1 MADLY
6 DYPDIYDERFTD
18 AANNAYKAHYQKMFA
33 GKNIETIL
41 DCSFGTGCLTLC
53 LSELGYHVSG
63 SDLSE
68 KMLRRAQDK
77 AIQKELDIDFVQ
89 CDFRELSSH
98 FKQMFDCVMS
108 TGNALAHVTSDEIRL
123 TLREMDRLVR
133 SGGYIYFDSRNWDKE
148 LKDKKHFR
156 WGNPFIRQDGVRI
169 NYVQNWEY
177 HSDGSVKIH
186 ILQGYEKDGR
196 IYDSVEFEEQVN
208 PFPVSLV
215 CSALNEMGYKSLML
229 KPCPWFDDKPFEQ
242 VEWYCLMAQKPQT
255 DNFFR

>member
-1 MADLY
+1 M
-6 DYPDIYDERFTD
+6 
-18 AANNAYKAHYQKMFA
+18 
-33 GKNIETIL
+33 
-41 DCSFGTGCLTLC
+41 
-53 LSELGYHVSG
+53 
-63 SDLSE
+63 
-68 KMLRRAQDK
+68 
-77 AIQKELDIDFVQ
+77 DIDFLQ

-133 SGGYIYFDSRNWDKE
+133 PGGYIYFDSRNWDKE
-148 LKDKKHFR
+148 LKDKKCFR
-156 WGNPFIRQDGVRI
+156 WGKPFIRQDGVRI

-177 HSDGSVKIH
+177 HCDGSVTIY
-186 ILQGYEKDGR
+186 ILQGYERDGS
-196 IYDSVEFEEQVN
+196 IYESVEFEEHVN
-208 PFPVSLV
+208 PFQISLV